1 MIKLYCF
8 IILSFILL
16 IAGCSEDNPATPPVT
31 GEVLLAEVSGDSI
44 GVSSGLAS
52 RSLSITGNTLNFTDR
67 DSARFTFYYSGE
79 NNNALIPFLIKT
91 TDGVIIYNFENLN
104 PSTTE
109 QFKDITIASPRINAF
124 CQYQITTSSSPGF
137 SFFKFRDLK
146 VFKK

>member
-1 MIKLYCF
+1 MNKLCYSIVLCF
-8 IILSFILL
+8 FLL
-16 IAGCSEDNPATPPVT
+16 LTGCSGDEVVTPPVT

-44 GVSSGLAS
+44 GVASGLAN
-52 RSLSITGNTLNFTDR
+52 RSNSITGNSLNFTDR

-79 NNNALIPFLIKT
+79 NNNALIPFFINT
-91 TDGVIIYNFENLN
+91 TDGVIIYYFDNLN

-109 QFKDITIASPRINAF
+109 QFKDITIVSPRINAF

-146 VFKK
+146 IYKK